1 MSISS
6 SAMLVEMNISVWTAA
21 IVDRKTTDKVTLDA
35 HAVADAGKFRKNLM
49 AGTSI
54 RKDIADYAALCRTW
68 HNGRTLPWSDKGV
81 RLLPTSMFLEYK
93 READA
98 RASYF
103 HSKVTKFVDQ
113 YPNLVDAARYNLGDL
128 FNAGDYPSADEVA
141 SKFGFRMVFSPV
153 PESGD
158 FRLDLPAQELD
169 EVKRG
174 YEDSFKDRLA
184 DAMKEPWDRLHKTLT
199 TISDKLT
206 DKDDDDETKK
216 RYHET
221 LITNAQSL
229 CSMLTHLN
237 VTKDPKLEQAR
248 RELEQAML
256 GADIEVLRESPTERA
271 DIKGK
276 VDAIL
281 NRFDW

>member
-1 MSISS
+1 
-6 SAMLVEMNISVWTAA
+6 MLVEMNISVWTAA

-49 AGTSI
+49 AGTSL

-103 HSKVTKFVDQ
+103 HSKVTKFVAE

-153 PESGD
+153 PEVGD
-158 FRLDLPAQELD
+158 FRLDINNDELAHL
-169 EVKRG
+169 RSQ
-174 YEDSFKDRLA
+174 YETAYTDRVG
-184 DAMKEPWDRLHKTLT
+184 DAMKT
-199 TISDKLT
+199 TWDKLHT
-206 DKDDDDETKK
+206 TLLTMSEKLTEPQGEETKQF
-216 RYHET
+216 RST
-221 LITNAQSL
+221 FVTNAQEMCQLLS
-229 CSMLTHLN
+229 HLN
-237 VTKDPKLEQAR
+237 ITKDPTLETAR
-248 RELEQAML
+248 LALEKAISGVDVEDIRKDEITRSDLKAHVDSVL
-256 GADIEVLRESPTERA
+256 GQ
-271 DIKGK
+271 
-276 VDAIL
+276 
-281 NRFDW
+281 FDW

>member
-49 AGTSI
+49 AGTSL

-98 RASYF
+98 RAAYF
-103 HSKVTKFVDQ
+103 NSKVTKFVEQ
-113 YPNLVDAARYNLGDL
+113 YPDLVVTAQTSLGDL
-128 FNAGDYPSADEVA
+128 FDGANYPSAEEVA

-153 PESGD
+153 PEVGD
-158 FRLDLPAQELD
+158 FRLDINNEELTHL
-169 EVKRG
+169 RNQ
-174 YEDSFKDRLA
+174 YESAYTDRVG
-184 DAMKEPWDRLHKTLT
+184 DAMKTTWNKLHSTLLT
-199 TISDKLT
+199 MSEKLT
-206 DKDDDDETKK
+206 EPEGEETKQF
-216 RYHET
+216 RST
-221 LITNAQSL
+221 FVTNAQEMCQLLS
-229 CSMLTHLN
+229 HLN
-237 VTKDPKLEQAR
+237 ITKDPTLETAR
-248 RELEQAML
+248 LALEKAIR
-256 GADIEVLRESPTERA
+256 GVDVDDIRKDEIARSDLKT
-271 DIKGK
+271 
-276 VDAIL
+276 
-281 NRFDW
+281 

>member
-153 PESGD
+153 PEVGD
-158 FRLDLPAQELD
+158 FRIDVASDELAHL
-169 EVKRG
+169 RNQ
-174 YEDSFKDRLA
+174 YEAAYIDRVG
-184 DAMKEPWDRLHKTLT
+184 DAMKTTWNKLHSTLLT
-199 TISDKLT
+199 MSEKLT
-206 DKDDDDETKK
+206 EPEGEETKQF
-216 RYHET
+216 RST
-221 LITNAQSL
+221 FVTNAQEMCQLLS
-229 CSMLTHLN
+229 HLN
-237 VTKDPKLEQAR
+237 ITKDPTLETAR
-248 RELEQAML
+248 MALEKAISGVDVEDIRKDELTRSDLKTQVDSVL
-256 GADIEVLRESPTERA
+256 GQ
-271 DIKGK
+271 
-276 VDAIL
+276 
-281 NRFDW
+281 FDW

>member
-49 AGTSI
+49 AGTSL

-103 HSKVTKFVDQ
+103 HSKVTKFVAE

-153 PESGD
+153 PEVGD
-158 FRLDLPAQELD
+158 FRLDINNDELAHL
-169 EVKRG
+169 RSQ
-174 YEDSFKDRLA
+174 YETAYTDRVG
-184 DAMKEPWDRLHKTLT
+184 DAMKT
-199 TISDKLT
+199 TWDKLHT
-206 DKDDDDETKK
+206 TLLTMSEKLTEPQGEETKQF
-216 RYHET
+216 RST
-221 LITNAQSL
+221 FVTNAQEMCQLLS
-229 CSMLTHLN
+229 HLN
-237 VTKDPKLEQAR
+237 ITKDPTLETAR
-248 RELEQAML
+248 LALEKAISGVDVEDIRKDEITRSDLKAHVDSVL
-256 GADIEVLRESPTERA
+256 GQ
-271 DIKGK
+271 
-276 VDAIL
+276 
-281 NRFDW
+281 FDW

>member
-49 AGTSI
+49 AGTSL

-103 HSKVTKFVDQ
+103 HSKVTKFVAE

-153 PESGD
+153 PEVGD
-158 FRLDLPAQELD
+158 FRLDINNDELAHL
-169 EVKRG
+169 RSQ
-174 YEDSFKDRLA
+174 YETAYTDRVG
-184 DAMKEPWDRLHKTLT
+184 DAIKTT
-199 TISDKLT
+199 WDKLHT
-206 DKDDDDETKK
+206 TLLTMSEKLTEPQGEETKQF
-216 RYHET
+216 RST
-221 LITNAQSL
+221 FVTNAQEMCQLLS
-229 CSMLTHLN
+229 HLN
-237 VTKDPKLEQAR
+237 ITKDPTLETAR
-248 RELEQAML
+248 LALEKAISGVDVEDIRKDEITRSDLKAHVDSVL
-256 GADIEVLRESPTERA
+256 GQ
-271 DIKGK
+271 
-276 VDAIL
+276 
-281 NRFDW
+281 FDW

>member
-49 AGTSI
+49 AGTSL

-98 RASYF
+98 RAAYF
-103 HSKVTKFVDQ
+103 NSKVSKFVAE
-113 YPNLVDAARYNLGDL
+113 YPDLIVTAQTCLGDL
-128 FNAGDYPSADEVA
+128 FDGANYPSAEEVA

-153 PESGD
+153 PEVGD
-158 FRLDLPAQELD
+158 FRLDINNDELAHL
-169 EVKRG
+169 RNQ
-174 YEDSFKDRLA
+174 YETAYTDRVG
-184 DAMKEPWDRLHKTLT
+184 DAMKT
-199 TISDKLT
+199 TWDKLHT
-206 DKDDDDETKK
+206 TLLTMSEKLTEPQGEETKQF
-216 RYHET
+216 RST
-221 LITNAQSL
+221 FVTNAQEMCQLLS
-229 CSMLTHLN
+229 HLN
-237 VTKDPKLEQAR
+237 ITKDPQLEEAR
-248 RELEQAML
+248 RALELTML
-256 GADIEVLRESPTERA
+256 GADIEEIKEDSLVRA
-271 DIKGK
+271 EMKSKIDNILGK
-276 VDAIL
+276 F
-281 NRFDW
+281 NW

>member
-98 RASYF
+98 RAAYF
-103 HSKVTKFVDQ
+103 NSKVTKFVEQ
-113 YPNLVDAARYNLGDL
+113 YPDLVVISQTNLGDL
-128 FNAGDYPSADEVA
+128 FDGANYPSAEDVA
-141 SKFGFRMVFSPV
+141 SKFAFRMVFSPV
-153 PESGD
+153 PEVGD
-158 FRLDLPAQELD
+158 FRLDINNDELAHLRNQY
-169 EVKRG
+169 EVA
-174 YEDSFKDRLA
+174 YTDRVG
-184 DAMKEPWDRLHKTLT
+184 DAMKT
-199 TISDKLT
+199 TWDKLHST
-206 DKDDDDETKK
+206 LLTMSEKLTEPEGEQTKQF
-216 RYHET
+216 RST
-221 LITNAQSL
+221 FVTNAQEMCQLLS
-229 CSMLTHLN
+229 HLN
-237 VTKDPKLEQAR
+237 ITKDPTLETAR
-248 RELEQAML
+248 LALEKVITDV
-256 GADIEVLRESPTERA
+256 DIEDVRKDEITRSNLKASVDSVL
-271 DIKGK
+271 GQ
-276 VDAIL
+276 
-281 NRFDW
+281 FDW